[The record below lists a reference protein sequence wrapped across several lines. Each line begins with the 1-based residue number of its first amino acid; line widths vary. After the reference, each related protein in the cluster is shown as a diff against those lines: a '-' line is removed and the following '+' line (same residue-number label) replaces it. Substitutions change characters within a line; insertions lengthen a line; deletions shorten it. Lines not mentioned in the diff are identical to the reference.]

1 MELYL
6 KVSPKGQVTL
16 PKRLRKQLQVDDL
29 IKIELKDFEGIMKK
43 PDTKTEKL
51 AGCFKEYYLK
61 KKIPIDE
68 AAEKALI
75 RVANEIAQK
84 DH

>member
-1 MELYL
+1 
-6 KVSPKGQVTL
+6 
-16 PKRLRKQLQVDDL
+16 
-29 IKIELKDFEGIMKK
+29 MKK